1 MKYILTVIV
10 MILSNCTI
18 VMTQVQASQGAVNA
32 LFCNVI
38 VVKIPLTLLGEFLL
52 EANFRMFYF
61 SKGSFVRV
69 ITLTMTLNGPYKD
82 LGKIYHWCNIAWD
95 KACSDPGLDFK
106 CLFINTVKL

>member
-1 MKYILTVIV
+1 MHEREGNGVSHVFELAWISVWRR
-10 MILSNCTI
+10 
-18 VMTQVQASQGAVNA
+18 ASIAVLNA

-69 ITLTMTLNGPYKD
+69 ITLTMTHPM
-82 LGKIYHWCNIAWD
+82 I
-95 KACSDPGLDFK
+95 
-106 CLFINTVKL
+106 

>member
-1 MKYILTVIV
+1 MKNEQAKIGFSRKERYYVKYILTVIV

-38 VVKIPLTLLGEFLL
+38 VVKIPLTLLREFLL

-61 SKGSFVRV
+61 SEA
-69 ITLTMTLNGPYKD
+69 IHYL
-82 LGKIYHWCNIAWD
+82 
-95 KACSDPGLDFK
+95 
-106 CLFINTVKL
+106 

>member
-1 MKYILTVIV
+1 MKNEQGKIGFSRKETYSVKYILTVIV

-69 ITLTMTLNGPYKD
+69 ITLTMTHPM
-82 LGKIYHWCNIAWD
+82 I
-95 KACSDPGLDFK
+95 
-106 CLFINTVKL
+106 